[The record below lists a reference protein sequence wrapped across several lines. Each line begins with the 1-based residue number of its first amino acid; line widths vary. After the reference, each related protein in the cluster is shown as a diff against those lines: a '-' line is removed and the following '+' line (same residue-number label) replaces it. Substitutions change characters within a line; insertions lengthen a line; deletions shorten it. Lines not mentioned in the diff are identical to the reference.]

1 MVAKRKGGTTTET
14 SVSGDNAPRRV
25 RRRGSDA
32 RVRLSGQKRLSSPL
46 GLWHLS
52 RMLKRKKNAAAA
64 TPRPLTGW
72 WCVKRVAQLLLGW
85 VIVGGAVTG
94 LAGDVERFA
103 INISSL
109 VDPAKLAT
117 LGARGANAH
126 VDKYVA
132 LLAEA
137 KAARVAPKKAAAR
150 AVALVGMKGKAGKL
164 TAEAMVRNLVIA
176 ERLGCLDP
184 DGLRE
189 MHKGEAPTVHR
200 GPYRGGKLSV
210 DHIIPRAVV
219 PELDT
224 VIANLE
230 LMPLRMNEGK
240 NARIGARQVDLA
252 RKLHKAGLL
261 SSEGLKAVERNGK

>member
-1 MVAKRKGGTTTET
+1 MVKLEKYAAA
-14 SVSGDNAPRRV
+14 VA
-25 RRRGSDA
+25 
-32 RVRLSGQKRLSSPL
+32 
-46 GLWHLS
+46 
-52 RMLKRKKNAAAA
+52 LKR
-64 TPRPLTGW
+64 LTGW
-72 WCVKRVAQLLLGW
+72 WRVKRVAQLLLGW
-85 VIVGGAVTG
+85 VLLGGAVTG
-94 LAGDVERFA
+94 LAGDVDRFA
-103 INISSL
+103 VNISSL

-126 VDKYVA
+126 VEKYVA

-137 KAARVAPKKAAAR
+137 KAAGIAPKQAAAR

-164 TAEAMVRNLVIA
+164 TTEAVVRNLAIA
-176 ERLGCLDP
+176 ERLRCLDP

-189 MHKGEAPTVHR
+189 MHRGEAPIVHR
-200 GPYRGGKLSV
+200 GPYRGEKLSV

-219 PELDT
+219 PELDN

-252 RKLHKAGLL
+252 HKLHKAGLL

>member
-1 MVAKRKGGTTTET
+1 MAKRTKNVPAVTLGRVGGWW
-14 SVSGDNAPRRV
+14 RV
-25 RRRGSDA
+25 
-32 RVRLSGQKRLSSPL
+32 KRL
-46 GLWHLS
+46 
-52 RMLKRKKNAAAA
+52 
-64 TPRPLTGW
+64 
-72 WCVKRVAQLLLGW
+72 AQLLLGW
-85 VIVGGAVTG
+85 VVVGVAVAG
-94 LAGDVERFA
+94 LAGDLESFA

-117 LGARGANAH
+117 LDARGANPR
-126 VDKYVA
+126 VEKYVA

-137 KAARVAPKKAAAR
+137 KADGVAPKKVAAK
-150 AVALVGMKGKAGKL
+150 AVALVGMKGKAGKS

-189 MHKGEAPTVHR
+189 MHRGLAPTVHR
-200 GPYRGGKLSV
+200 GPYRGEKLSV

-219 PELDT
+219 PELDN

-230 LMPLRMNEGK
+230 LMPLKMNEGK
-240 NARIGARQVDLA
+240 NAKIGARQVDLA

-261 SSEGLKAVERNGK
+261 SSEGLKAVERKGK

>member
-1 MVAKRKGGTTTET
+1 
-14 SVSGDNAPRRV
+14 
-25 RRRGSDA
+25 
-32 RVRLSGQKRLSSPL
+32 
-46 GLWHLS
+46 LWHES
-52 RMLKRKKNAAAA
+52 RMVKLEKYAAAVALKR
-64 TPRPLTGW
+64 LTGW
-72 WCVKRVAQLLLGW
+72 WRVKRVAQLLLGW
-85 VIVGGAVTG
+85 VLLGGAVTG
-94 LAGDVERFA
+94 LAGDVDRFA
-103 INISSL
+103 VNISSL

-126 VDKYVA
+126 VEKYVA

-137 KAARVAPKKAAAR
+137 KAAGIAPKQAAAR

-164 TAEAMVRNLVIA
+164 TTEAMVRNLAIA
-176 ERLGCLDP
+176 ERLRCLDP
-184 DGLRE
+184 DRLRE
-189 MHKGEAPTVHR
+189 MNRGEAPIVHR
-200 GPYRGGKLSV
+200 GPYRGEKLSV

-219 PELDT
+219 PELDN

-252 RKLHKAGLL
+252 HKLHKAGLL

>member
-1 MVAKRKGGTTTET
+1 MWHQSGMAK
-14 SVSGDNAPRRV
+14 
-25 RRRGSDA
+25 
-32 RVRLSGQKRLSSPL
+32 Q
-46 GLWHLS
+46 
-52 RMLKRKKNAAAA
+52 KKNAAAVA
-64 TPRPLTGW
+64 LGW
-72 WCVKRVAQLLLGW
+72 LGRWWGVKRVAQLLLGW
-85 VIVGGAVTG
+85 LVVGGAVAG

-103 INISSL
+103 NNISSL

-126 VDKYVA
+126 VEKYVA

-137 KAARVAPKKAAAR
+137 KADGVAPKKAAAR
-150 AVALVGMKGKAGKL
+150 AVALVGMKGQAAKL

-189 MHKGEAPTVHR
+189 MHRGEAPTVHR
-200 GPYRGGKLSV
+200 GPYRGEKLSV

-219 PELDT
+219 PELDN

-252 RKLHKAGLL
+252 RKLRKAGLL
-261 SSEGLKAVERNGK
+261 SPEGLKAVERNGK

>member
-1 MVAKRKGGTTTET
+1 MVKLEKYAAA
-14 SVSGDNAPRRV
+14 VA
-25 RRRGSDA
+25 
-32 RVRLSGQKRLSSPL
+32 
-46 GLWHLS
+46 
-52 RMLKRKKNAAAA
+52 LKR
-64 TPRPLTGW
+64 LTGW
-72 WCVKRVAQLLLGW
+72 WRVKRVAQLLLGW
-85 VIVGGAVTG
+85 VLLGGAVTG
-94 LAGDVERFA
+94 LAGNVDRFA
-103 INISSL
+103 VNISSL

-126 VDKYVA
+126 VEKYVA

-137 KAARVAPKKAAAR
+137 KAAGIAPKQAAAR

-164 TAEAMVRNLVIA
+164 TTEAMVRNLAIA
-176 ERLGCLDP
+176 ERLRCLDP

-189 MHKGEAPTVHR
+189 MHRGEAPIVHR
-200 GPYRGGKLSV
+200 GPYRGEKLSV

-219 PELDT
+219 PELDN

-252 RKLHKAGLL
+252 HKLHKAGLL